1 MHLSCVHAKASDVRD
16 VLDGEHLWMMRKCR
30 CTHEHPVA
38 TAITVCVAAV
48 GKSVGCSVVEAFGD
62 NPKPQELEQVL
73 RLEYRSK
80 LLNPKVVLTPVLQLP
95 TYCVCIS
102 DVRVLGF

>member
-1 MHLSCVHAKASDVRD
+1 MHLQIMKCWVGGQRHAPIGSNMLSYA
-16 VLDGEHLWMMRKCR
+16 LDH
-30 CTHEHPVA
+30 A
-38 TAITVCVAAV
+38 

-80 LLNPKVVLTPVLQLP
+80 LLNPKVAGALDLQ
-95 TYCVCIS
+95 I
-102 DVRVLGF
+102 